1 MKKRCRTGVY
11 VVLVLILMM
20 LPHTTAQMGG
30 IEYSYGAGIATLTTN
45 EIGVR
50 ISASNQVPH
59 FWWWNR
65 SAPEKNYHLQ
75 FLKLIEVQD
84 LDEDGL
90 FDPSTDMIVG
100 IPFILPGMNWD
111 FSGFY
116 TQEEDSIVKSVHFN
130 LSTTASF
137 SIPIPTTT
145 PITTVPTTPSQI
157 EFDVEIQIHVSI
169 NASNPNEL
177 KFGVSL
183 SGWQWRY
190 DDSILVF
197 QFVISESDQEAG
209 DKEPPSRFEQQD
221 NLFEFGPSYIEF
233 AEEAYAGTSTVAVG
247 GSYGSGTDGEEGQS
261 VYLSFEHFGNNSL
274 FYDPIVGMSG
284 PSPDPN
290 GNGDET
296 GNGYGID
303 YQQLALIVG
312 SISVVTLVLILIENR
327 RR

>member
-1 MKKRCRTGVY
+1 MKKRYTTGGCF
-11 VVLVLILMM
+11 VLVLVLTM
-20 LPHTTAQMGG
+20 LPYATAQTGG
-30 IEYSYGAGIATLTTN
+30 IEYSYGAGIATLTTD

-65 SAPEKNYHLQ
+65 TAPEKNYHLQ

-84 LDEDGL
+84 LDGDGV

-116 TQEEDSIVKSVHFN
+116 THEEDSVVKSVLFN
-130 LSTTASF
+130 LTTTASF

-145 PITTVPTTPSQI
+145 PITTTPPTPSQI
-157 EFDVEIQIHVSI
+157 EFDADIQIHVSI
-169 NASNPNEL
+169 NATNPNEL

-183 SGWQWRY
+183 SGWQWSY
-190 DDSILVF
+190 DDSMLAF
-197 QFVISESDQEAG
+197 QFLISESDHEMG
-209 DKEPPSRFEQQD
+209 EKVPPSLFEQQD
-221 NLFEFGPSYIEF
+221 NLFEFGPAYMEF
-233 AEEAYAGTSTVAVG
+233 AEEAYAENCTVAVR
-247 GSYGSGTDGEEGQS
+247 GSYGAGTDGEEGQS
-261 VYLSFEHFGNNSL
+261 VYLSFEHFGNASL

-284 PSPDPN
+284 PSLVPN
-290 GNGDET
+290 GNGNET

-303 YQQLALIVG
+303 YHQLAMVVG
-312 SISVVTLVLILIENR
+312 GISVITLVLILIENR
-327 RR
+327 RK